1 MEKSKINKSKK
12 PSEKN
17 INEPLQQDGD
27 EVTTPLNNSTANPA
41 KQKNIQEADQQPQ
54 VTTSTRNH
62 IRKENEFADSGK
74 ANGKARQK
82 NKSVKEEDPEAK
94 QKENKNIAKGYL

>member
-1 MEKSKINKSKK
+1 MEKSKINKSDK

-17 INEPLQQDGD
+17 
-27 EVTTPLNNSTANPA
+27 TTPLNNPTANPG
-41 KQKNIQEADQQPQ
+41 KQQNIQEADQQPQ

-82 NKSVKEEDPEAK
+82 DKPVKEEDPETK

>member
-1 MEKSKINKSKK
+1 MEKSKINKRDK

-17 INEPLQQDGD
+17 
-27 EVTTPLNNSTANPA
+27 TTPLNNPTANPG
-41 KQKNIQEADQQPQ
+41 KQTNIQEADQQPQ

-62 IRKENEFADSGK
+62 IRKENEFADSGT
-74 ANGKARQK
+74 ANGKARKK

>member
-1 MEKSKINKSKK
+1 MDKSKINKRNT
-12 PSEKN
+12 PTEKN
-17 INEPLQQDGD
+17 TTALLKQGKDI
-27 EVTTPLNNSTANPA
+27 TPLNNPTANPA
-41 KQKNIQEADQQPQ
+41 KQQNIQEADQQPQ

-62 IRKENEFADSGK
+62 IRKENEFADSGT

-82 NKSVKEEDPEAK
+82 DKSVKDEDPEAK

>member
-1 MEKSKINKSKK
+1 MEKSKINKRDK

-17 INEPLQQDGD
+17 
-27 EVTTPLNNSTANPA
+27 TTPLNNPTANPG
-41 KQKNIQEADQQPQ
+41 KQQNIQEADQQPQ

-62 IRKENEFADSGK
+62 IRKENEFADSGTD
-74 ANGKARQK
+74 NGKARQK

>member
-1 MEKSKINKSKK
+1 MEKSKINKSDK

-17 INEPLQQDGD
+17 TTAPLKQRNDKG
-27 EVTTPLNNSTANPA
+27 TTPLNNPTANPG
-41 KQKNIQEADQQPQ
+41 KQQNIQEADQQPQ

-62 IRKENEFADSGK
+62 IRKENEFADSGTD
-74 ANGKARQK
+74 NGKARQK